1 MWFKKTP
8 PIIKYKLPPWVSI
21 AAPIVFTIFIGLLGL
36 VYNGLASNIEA
47 LEEEKA
53 DKEITYKQIEQN
65 QKILEKHQEQL
76 DETLKV
82 IIRIQTQMNPDYTG
96 GRYTIKEENKKEE
109 PLPLTPKEFEDY
121 MNMSPE
127 NREAF
132 RKLHPS
138 YEALPK

>member
-8 PIIKYKLPPWVSI
+8 PVIKYKLPPWVSI
-21 AAPIVFTIFIGLLGL
+21 SAPIIFTIFIGLLGL
-36 VYNGLASNIEA
+36 VYNGIASDIET
-47 LEEEKA
+47 LSEKKA

-65 QKILEKHQEQL
+65 QKILEKHQQQL
-76 DETLKV
+76 DETLQV
-82 IIRIQTQMNPDYTG
+82 IIRIQTQMEPS
-96 GRYTIKEENKKEE
+96 RSVMIKKENTKEE
-109 PLPLTPKEFEDY
+109 PRSLSPKEFEDY

-138 YEALPK
+138 YESLPK